1 MGQPMANKE
10 RWLSVSK
17 INNNYEKSIT
27 VNGLTK
33 RFNEF
38 TAVDDISFEVKR
50 GEIFGFL
57 GPNGSGKST
66 TIRMLCGILEPSGGN
81 ASVLGIDV
89 AAHPEEIK
97 QHIGYM
103 SQKFSLYDDLTVIE
117 NLDFYGGV
125 YGLKNDRLAK
135 RKDFVLEMAGLKGRE
150 HELAANLS
158 TGWKQRLALGCA
170 IIHEPEMV
178 FLDEPTGG
186 VDPVSRRNFW
196 EMLYHMAESGTTLFV
211 TTHYMDEAEH
221 CHRIGFIYQGKMIAL
236 GTPDQLKQQHMR
248 GEIIEVAIDAS
259 QEALQAVVGA
269 PGVDEAY
276 FYGATIH
283 AKVDSVKRDVQAIEK
298 YLKGLKFKGF
308 SIRGVQ
314 PSLED
319 VFVNLIQDIR

>member
-1 MGQPMANKE
+1 MSTAN
-10 RWLSVSK
+10 
-17 INNNYEKSIT
+17 NGYEKSI
-27 VNGLTK
+27 VVDGLT
-33 RFNEF
+33 RTFGEF
-38 TAVDDISFEVKR
+38 TAVDGVSFDVRR

-66 TIRMLCGILEPSGGN
+66 TMRMLCGILEPSGGR
-81 ASVLGIDV
+81 ASVLGFDV
-89 AAHPEEIK
+89 AKQPEQIK

-103 SQKFSLYDDLTVIE
+103 SQKFSLYDDLTVME
-117 NLDFYGGV
+117 NLDFYGGI
-125 YGLKNDRLAK
+125 YGLGNSKLAG

-170 IIHEPEMV
+170 IIHEPRMV

-196 EMLYHMAESGTTLFV
+196 DMLYHMAEAGTTLFV

-221 CHRIGFIYQGKMIAL
+221 CHRIGFIYQGGIIAL
-236 GTPDQLKQQHMR
+236 GTPDQLKKDHMA
-248 GEIIEVAIDAS
+248 GDIVEITIDTS
-259 QEALQAVVGA
+259 QRALAAVGAA

-283 AKVDSVKRDVQAIEK
+283 AKVGSAARESLAITKSLQSAGLSDFTIQA
-298 YLKGLKFKGF
+298 
-308 SIRGVQ
+308 VQ

-319 VFVNLIQDIR
+319 VFVNLIETMR

>member
-1 MGQPMANKE
+1 MDKANN
-10 RWLSVSK
+10 S
-17 INNNYEKSIT
+17 YEKSII
-27 VNGLTK
+27 VDGLTK
-33 RFNEF
+33 KFGDF
-38 TAVDDISFEVKR
+38 IAVNDVSFDVRR

-66 TIRMLCGILEPSGGN
+66 TIRMLCGILEPSGGR
-81 ASVLGIDV
+81 ASILGIDV
-89 AAHPEEIK
+89 KKNPEEIK

-103 SQKFSLYDDLTVIE
+103 SQKFSLYEDLTVDE
-117 NLDFYGGV
+117 NLDFYGGI
-125 YGLKNDRLAK
+125 YGLKNRRLAE
-135 RKDFVLEMAGLKGRE
+135 RKDFVFEMAGLKGRE

-221 CHRIGFIYQGKMIAL
+221 CHRIGFIYQGRMIAL
-236 GTPDQLKQQHMR
+236 GTPDELKKQHMQ
-248 GEIIEVAIDAS
+248 GSIIEVAVDTSQDALKAIS
-259 QEALQAVVGA
+259 SA
-269 PGVDEAY
+269 PGVEDAY

-283 AKVDSVKRDVQAIEK
+283 AKVDSAEKGIPLVEK
-298 YLKGLKFKGF
+298 YLKGLGYKGF
-308 SIRGVQ
+308 LVHEVQ

-319 VFVNLIQDIR
+319 VFVNLLETRKTGG

>member
-1 MGQPMANKE
+1 MDKANN
-10 RWLSVSK
+10 S
-17 INNNYEKSIT
+17 YEKSII
-27 VNGLTK
+27 VDGLTK
-33 RFNEF
+33 KFGDF
-38 TAVDDISFEVKR
+38 IAVNDVSFDVRR

-66 TIRMLCGILEPSGGN
+66 TIRMLCGILEPSGGR
-81 ASVLGIDV
+81 ASILGIDV
-89 AAHPEEIK
+89 KKNPEEIK

-103 SQKFSLYDDLTVIE
+103 SQKFSLYEDLTVDE
-117 NLDFYGGV
+117 NLDFYGGI
-125 YGLKNDRLAK
+125 YGLKNRRLAE
-135 RKDFVLEMAGLKGRE
+135 RKDFVFEMAGLKGRE

-221 CHRIGFIYQGKMIAL
+221 CHRIGFIYQGRMIAL
-236 GTPDQLKQQHMR
+236 GTPDELKKQHMQ
-248 GEIIEVAIDAS
+248 GSIIEVAVDTSQDA
-259 QEALQAVVGA
+259 LKAVSSA
-269 PGVDEAY
+269 PGVEDAY

-283 AKVDSVKRDVQAIEK
+283 AKVDSAEKGIPLVEK
-298 YLKGLKFKGF
+298 YLKGLGYKGF
-308 SIRGVQ
+308 LVHEVQ

-319 VFVNLIQDIR
+319 VFVNLLETRKTGG

>member
-1 MGQPMANKE
+1 M
-10 RWLSVSK
+10 SK
-17 INNNYEKSIT
+17 TNGSYEKSI
-27 VNGLTK
+27 VVDGLTK
-33 RFNEF
+33 KFVGF
-38 TAVDDISFEVKR
+38 TAVDGISFDVRR

-97 QHIGYM
+97 QRIGYM

-117 NLDFYGGV
+117 NLDFYGGI
-125 YGLKNDRLAK
+125 YGLKNDHLAG

-196 EMLYHMAESGTTLFV
+196 EMLYHMAETGTTLFV

-221 CHRIGFIYQGKMIAL
+221 CHRLGFIYQGKMIAL

-248 GEIIEVAIDAS
+248 GEVIEIAIDTS
-259 QEALQAVVGA
+259 QEALRAVVGA

-283 AKVDSVKRDVQAIEK
+283 AKVGSVKRDMPAVGK
-298 YLKGLKFKGF
+298 HLKSLGFKGF
-308 SIRGVQ
+308 SVQSVQ

-319 VFVNLIQDIR
+319 VFVNLIQDTR

>member
-1 MGQPMANKE
+1 MSE
-10 RWLSVSK
+10 

-33 RFNEF
+33 RFDEF
-38 TAVDDISFEVKR
+38 TAVDNISFEVKR

-236 GTPDQLKQQHMR
+236 GTPDQLKQQNMK
-248 GEIIEVAIDAS
+248 GDIIEVAIDTS
-259 QEALQAVVGA
+259 QEALQAVAGA

-308 SIRGVQ
+308 SIRAVQ

>member
-1 MGQPMANKE
+1 MSAKSNG
-10 RWLSVSK
+10 
-17 INNNYEKSIT
+17 YEKSI
-27 VNGLTK
+27 VVEGLT
-33 RFNEF
+33 RTFGEF
-38 TAVDDISFEVKR
+38 TAVNGASFDVRR

-66 TIRMLCGILEPSGGN
+66 TIRMLCGILEPSGGR
-81 ASVLGIDV
+81 ASVLGFDV
-89 AAHPEEIK
+89 AKQPEEIK
-97 QHIGYM
+97 KRIGYM
-103 SQKFSLYDDLTVIE
+103 SQKFSLYDDLTVME
-117 NLDFYGGV
+117 NLDFYGGI
-125 YGLKNDRLAK
+125 YGLGNSRLAE
-135 RKDFVLEMAGLKGRE
+135 RKGFILDMAGLKGRE

-196 EMLYHMAESGTTLFV
+196 DMLYHMAEAGTTLFV

-221 CHRIGFIYQGKMIAL
+221 CHRIGFIYQGNIIAL
-236 GTPDQLKQQHMR
+236 GTPDQLKKDHMAGDIVEVGVDTSQQA
-248 GEIIEVAIDAS
+248 IAAIE
-259 QEALQAVVGA
+259 AV

-283 AKVDSVKRDVQAIEK
+283 AKVGSADRESRAIEK
-298 YLKGLKFKGF
+298 GLKDAGF
-308 SIRGVQ
+308 RDFTMQAVQ

-319 VFVNLIQDIR
+319 VFVNLIENMR